1 MPGHVGVTAVHLRIK
16 VIGLDHRHLG
26 IIRHQQLR
34 DTAEEGEGGI
44 VARDP
49 VGELLV
55 ESLASRLS
63 LNISRT
69 WLITLLVGI
78 QSSWLLSQGTAPT
91 IRLHVIPNCAPS
103 IRNGACDDP
112 GIRSGLLAAPVSAI
126 VGIGQSLGAS

>member
-63 LNISRT
+63 LNISHMAHNPPRRHP
-69 WLITLLVGI
+69 I
-78 QSSWLLSQGTAPT
+78 
-91 IRLHVIPNCAPS
+91 
-103 IRNGACDDP
+103 
-112 GIRSGLLAAPVSAI
+112 LLAPQPGNGPNDQASRHPKLCAI
-126 VGIGQSLGAS
+126 NTEWCVR